1 MSRKPRARR
10 GTERG
15 SRARQRKE
23 REPIAARTPARDAR
37 RTALVA
43 AAFRAIARHGA
54 DVSME
59 QIAAEAGITKPI
71 LYRHFG
77 DKNGLVG
84 AVTLR
89 YLDELRSALARVPG
103 SLALRERTQAQFE
116 LGLAYLEKRPG
127 LLHFVDRQHGFRASE
142 TWEGEHVEGLLQ
154 IVRGLVAARG
164 LDPRVAAPWAHG
176 IGGLI
181 MGTVLAWLREREV
194 ARGGALPREEMAHAA
209 TALLFDGVERL
220 IGPPPASGAKGI

>member
-1 MSRKPRARR
+1 MARTSRASRTTKSAASDERRRAARR
-10 GTERG
+10 AG
-15 SRARQRKE
+15 
-23 REPIAARTPARDAR
+23 
-37 RTALVA
+37 LVA
-43 AAFRAIARHGA
+43 AAFRAIARHGPG
-54 DVSME
+54 VSME

-77 DKNGLVG
+77 DKTGLVA

-89 YLDELRSALARVPG
+89 YLAELRGALAKVDPALG
-103 SLALRERTQAQFE
+103 LRERTQRQFE

-127 LLHFVDRQHGFRASE
+127 LLHFIDRQLGFRASE
-142 TWEGEHVEGLLQ
+142 TWQGEHVEGLVQ

-164 LDPRVAAPWAHG
+164 LDPRVARPWAHG

-181 MGTVLAWLREREV
+181 MGTVLEWLREREV
-194 ARGGALPREEMAHAA
+194 SRAGALPREEMARAA

-220 IGPPPASGAKGI
+220 IGDQPS

>member
-1 MSRKPRARR
+1 MSRKPRARQPR
-10 GTERG
+10 KP
-15 SRARQRKE
+15 ARH
-23 REPIAARTPARDAR
+23 PAARTPAREAR
-37 RTALVA
+37 RAALVA

-77 DKNGLVG
+77 DKTGLVA

-89 YLDELRSALARVPG
+89 YLGELRSALARA
-103 SLALRERTQAQFE
+103 SDTLALRERTQRQFE

-164 LDPRVAAPWAHG
+164 LDPRVAGPWAHG

-181 MGTVLAWLREREV
+181 MGTVLAWLRERAV
-194 ARGGALPREEMAHAA
+194 AKGRALPREEMARAA
-209 TALLFDGVERL
+209 TALIFDGVERL
-220 IGPPPASGAKGI
+220 IGPPAGAPPA

>member
-1 MSRKPRARR
+1 MSPKSRATQRKEPAARPRPRARAR
-10 GTERG
+10 ELR
-15 SRARQRKE
+15 RA
-23 REPIAARTPARDAR
+23 
-37 RTALVA
+37 ALVS
-43 AAFRAIARHGA
+43 AAFRAIARHGP

-77 DKNGLVG
+77 DKNGLVA

-89 YLDELRSALARVPG
+89 YLEELRSALARVDA
-103 SLALRERTQAQFE
+103 SLALRERTQAWFE

-142 TWEGEHVEGLLQ
+142 TWEGEHMEGLVQ

-164 LDPRVAAPWAHG
+164 LDPRIAGPWAHG
-176 IGGLI
+176 IGGLV
-181 MGTVLAWLREREV
+181 MGTVLAWLRERESAK
-194 ARGGALPREEMAHAA
+194 ARALPREEMARAA
-209 TALLFDGVERL
+209 TALIFDGVERL
-220 IGPPPASGAKGI
+220 VAPPPA

>member
-1 MSRKPRARR
+1 MSPKGRATQRKQPIRAARPRA
-10 GTERG
+10 
-15 SRARQRKE
+15 
-23 REPIAARTPARDAR
+23 AAREAR
-37 RTALVA
+37 RAALVS
-43 AAFRAIARHGA
+43 AAFRAIARHGP

-77 DKNGLVG
+77 DKTGLVA

-89 YLDELRSALARVPG
+89 YLEELRSALACVDG
-103 SLALRERTQAQFE
+103 SLALRDRTQAWFE

-142 TWEGEHVEGLLQ
+142 TWEGEHMEGLVT

-164 LDPRVAAPWAHG
+164 LDPRVASPWAHG
-176 IGGLI
+176 IGGLV
-181 MGTVLAWLREREV
+181 MGTVLAWLRERESTR
-194 ARGGALPREEMAHAA
+194 ARALPRAEMARAA
-209 TALLFDGVERL
+209 TALIFDGVERL
-220 IGPPPASGAKGI
+220 TAPPAA

>member
-1 MSRKPRARR
+1 MSRKPRARQR
-10 GTERG
+10 TER
-15 SRARQRKE
+15 RLQA
-23 REPIAARTPARDAR
+23 PRTPARDAR
-37 RTALVA
+37 RAALVA

-77 DKNGLVG
+77 DKTGLVA

-89 YLDELRSALARVPG
+89 YLDELRSALVRVDG
-103 SLALRERTQAQFE
+103 SLGLRERTEAQFE

-194 ARGGALPREEMAHAA
+194 AKVRALPREEMARAA

-220 IGPPPASGAKGI
+220 IGPATG